1 MSNLFY
7 RSNFLFKK
15 LLQIWNDLTNYAPLL
30 FDNNSVIIFWSPS
43 DFVILHMQL
52 EKEFN
57 YVGYYMNSSASV
69 FSELLMSWVLDMN
82 HEGSPSNVKPSHYL
96 DYRVYELC

>member
-1 MSNLFY
+1 
-7 RSNFLFKK
+7 
-15 LLQIWNDLTNYAPLL
+15 
-30 FDNNSVIIFWSPS
+30 
-43 DFVILHMQL
+43 MQL